1 MQCIQ
6 CLKEFS
12 PVKVNQKCCSPKCRL
27 KHYRSNPA
35 VSSEVPSAV
44 SSAVSSPVNPAVSS
58 AVSKPEKLSVPLSVP
73 QPETAPENSAPDFS
87 KYTADELYIGINSYE
102 RDLWAKSPEYKE
114 LIKRLN
120 KLSIKQLHEQGFQI
134 PLWKLNNQPCPF

>member
-6 CLKEFS
+6 CLKEFQS
-12 PVKVNQKCCSPKCRL
+12 IRTDAKFCSPQCRKAFWL
-27 KHYRSNPA
+27 SQKGD
-35 VSSEVPSAV
+35 
-44 SSAVSSPVNPAVSS
+44 
-58 AVSKPEKLSVPLSVP
+58 KLSVPLSVPNAIKLSVPLSVPSVLTSVPQLKKLSVP

-102 RDLWAKSPEYKE
+102 KDLWAKSPEYKE
-114 LIKRLN
+114 LIKRLD